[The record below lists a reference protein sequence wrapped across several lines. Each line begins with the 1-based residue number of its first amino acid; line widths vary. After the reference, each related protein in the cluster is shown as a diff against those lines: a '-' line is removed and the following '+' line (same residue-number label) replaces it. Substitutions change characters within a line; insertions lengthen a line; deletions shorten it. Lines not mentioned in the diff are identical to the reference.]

1 LLAHLLAG
9 SSCDGPAELLQQV
22 AATQSLR
29 SNAAAA
35 AGPVMPDPRR
45 KARGFSPF
53 TQSNA
58 TRMVRAALRFDTGHP
73 L

>member
-1 LLAHLLAG
+1 
-9 SSCDGPAELLQQV
+9 LQQV
-22 AATQSLR
+22 AATQALH

-35 AGPVMPDPRR
+35 VGPVMPDPRR

-53 TQSNA
+53 TQSKA
-58 TRMVRAALRFDTGHP
+58 ACMVRAALRFDTGHP